1 MLRLVLWNS
10 AETEQFNIDLYEH
23 IPVEVTYQFS
33 DIQNINSS
41 VGNYSQTFRVPAT
54 KSNLDFFG
62 AVIMPSVVASSG
74 TLINDNFDIK
84 KKIRAELSDGG
95 VTIIQ
100 GFVQVKAIYRQKKE
114 FHELELILFGET
126 VDLAKKVG
134 DKQLS
139 DLDMSSLDH
148 VLNYANVAFSWIG
161 GFSFPYDGTLRYSL
175 MDKGFNWSFNNVEQY
190 PYTSTDGLWVGELTP
205 CIQARWILDKI
216 ISEAGYTYTS
226 AFFSNADFDKVM
238 LPAFNGALTPVSNNT
253 TPELELAGGGVI
265 TTQGPLTATY
275 QSVEF
280 NVSITGGYD
289 YNGNTNPAS
298 NRYNAPYTGLYTIT
312 LSFKTLNQP
321 PPQTPVCDFRRNGT
335 SIYYFEGQFTH
346 TFSVIL
352 EAGDYLEM
360 FAKKA
365 GGLSQTIL
373 KGSSVGNNDTTWWR
387 IDSIS
392 DPLTGQTVDMALN
405 MPTCKQIDFLS
416 TLQKMYNLVII
427 PDKVTPN
434 KLLIEPFQDFIAT
447 GENVDWT
454 TKIDFTKD
462 VEIKPTTDLQ
472 RKKYNWQNSAGG
484 DFVNEAVT
492 RSLDR
497 VYGRFQVT
505 DTDNDFATG
514 ENKITT
520 SFASYILSY
529 IPGSTIPIH
538 RLIDDSGE
546 AIEDPLPRFC
556 NWVGFNSTDIATIFI
571 KNDSGTTI
579 NIGFPYVSNYSV
591 AEPSVTDQDLNFG
604 SETAFIAIEAH
615 PANTLYWKYWAQ
627 YVTELYSSD
636 SRIMSLFV
644 NLSNVDIHNFKF
656 NDKVYIENEY
666 WRILSI
672 ENYDATTT
680 VPTKVT
686 LIKVLSDLPLCA
698 DIPTGFDDRFNAI
711 LFNNVPAPYDYGTQE
726 CCEQYGY
733 VWIGGL
739 GGKCYSTSI
748 QSTPAV

>member
-1 MLRLVLWNS
+1 MLKLTLWNS
-10 AETEQFNIDLYEH
+10 AETDQFNIDLYEH

-100 GFVQVKAIYRQKKE
+100 GFVQVKGIYRQKKE

-148 VLNYANVAFSWIG
+148 VLSYANISFSWL
-161 GFSFPYDGTLRYSL
+161 GTLPTGTQVIRYGL
-175 MDKGFNWSFNNVEQY
+175 MDKGFNWSFDVPDNI
-190 PYTSTDGLWVGELTP
+190 PFTSTDGLFQGELTP
-205 CIQARWILDKI
+205 CVQARWILDKI
-216 ISEAGYTYTS
+216 FSEAGYTYTS
-226 AFFSNADFDKVM
+226 AFFSDADFDKVM
-238 LPAFNGALTPVSNNT
+238 LPAFNGALTPVSDTGN
-253 TPELELAGGGVI
+253 PEQQLAGAGLATDFTLTTSYVTVPFSDTVTGGFDYSGNWDNTSYLYTAPYSGIFTIRVNIFFSSSADAEVKVWHDSLQVGSITNNNSQVFTLYLDLGDTFYCTARKFSGSSYLESQGGVGVNDSSWI
-265 TTQGPLTATY
+265 RVENVTEPL
-275 QSVEF
+275 S
-280 NVSITGGYD
+280 
-289 YNGNTNPAS
+289 
-298 NRYNAPYTGLYTIT
+298 
-312 LSFKTLNQP
+312 
-321 PPQTPVCDFRRNGT
+321 
-335 SIYYFEGQFTH
+335 
-346 TFSVIL
+346 
-352 EAGDYLEM
+352 
-360 FAKKA
+360 
-365 GGLSQTIL
+365 
-373 KGSSVGNNDTTWWR
+373 
-387 IDSIS
+387 
-392 DPLTGQTVDMALN
+392 GQTVKMSAN
-405 MPTCKQIDFLS
+405 MPKCKQIDFLS

-427 PDKVTPN
+427 PDKLTPN

-447 GENVDWT
+447 GVNVDWT
-454 TKIDFTKD
+454 SKIDFSKD

-472 RKKYNWQNSAGG
+472 RKKYNWQNSEGG
-484 DFVNEAVT
+484 DFINEAVT
-492 RSLDR
+492 KSLDR

-505 DTDNDFATG
+505 DTNNDFATG

-520 SFASYILSY
+520 NFASYILSY

-538 RLIDDSGE
+538 RLIDDSGD

-556 NWVGFNSTDIATIFI
+556 NWVGFPSPSVGSIYLRNDASSTL
-571 KNDSGTTI
+571 SV
-579 NIGFPYVSNYSV
+579 GFPYLSNYSV

-604 SETAFIAIEAH
+604 SETAFIAMEAH

-711 LFNNVPAPYDYGTQE
+711 LFNNVPAPYDYGSRA

-733 VWIGGL
+733 VWQGGL

-748 QSTPAV
+748 QSTPTVS